1 MSQQVEVILQQI
13 EHLDEADRTLLEER
27 LQELTEREWMHEA
40 KHARAIAHERGI
52 DQRMIDDAVEELRYG
67 S

>member
-13 EHLDEADRTLLEER
+13 ECLDEAERRLLEER
-27 LQELTEREWMHEA
+27 LQGIEEA
-40 KHARAIAHERGI
+40 QWQQEAEQARGIARQHGI
-52 DQRMIDDAVEELRYG
+52 DQQTVDNAVEDLRYG

>member
-13 EHLDEADRTLLEER
+13 EHLDEADRTLLEAR

-40 KHARAIAHERGI
+40 EHARTIARERGI
-52 DQRMIDDAVEELRYG
+52 DQRTIDDAVEELRYG